1 MQDAYARRVGRNF
14 SGVNTWVVRLHECV
28 KCQWLL
34 NTALPWRNGSEPK
47 WPTTTASVWIL
58 ACLATTRRECVVV
71 GYEWAHGVCPLQRDW
86 GHYRTPNYPHCWSFY
101 ITITIIVLK
110 EGQPLSMTGLF
121 VTLWWWF
128 IPDNGLSNIVPHK
141 PNQALL
147 RLIRH
152 RHIHTLT
159 HKHRTNNGLFMR
171 LREMWF
177 VDWAMCCFCPLNHPP
192 PLFVMITV
200 QRLCCVHLS
209 TSAHS
214 RIDLCAITNW
224 S

>member
-1 MQDAYARRVGRNF
+1 MANDHGLSVNSGLPGNNTERVCGC
-14 SGVNTWVVRLHECV
+14 GLWVSAWCLSITERL
-28 KCQWLL
+28 
-34 NTALPWRNGSEPK
+34 
-47 WPTTTASVWIL
+47 
-58 ACLATTRRECVVV
+58 
-71 GYEWAHGVCPLQRDW
+71 

-192 PLFVMITV
+192 PPVCDDYRAATV
-200 QRLCCVHLS
+200 
-209 TSAHS
+209 
-214 RIDLCAITNW
+214 LCAPLHICTQQDRFVCDH
-224 S
+224 